1 MKKLFDFNND
11 GEVDLTEQIIG
22 CELLMS
28 DAEEADELSLDA
40 SDAIFDEYGDDAVLT
55 ELYSGLDSEFE
66 NIKKERD
73 MTVNEYQKLALS
85 TMNPKLNRNDV
96 LINSAMGLCGEAG
109 EVIDI
114 VKKWSPMGMSL
125 TGRSL

>member
-40 SDAIFDEYGDDAVLT
+40 SDAIE
-55 ELYSGLDSEFE
+55 
-66 NIKKERD
+66 
-73 MTVNEYQKLALS
+73 
-85 TMNPKLNRNDV
+85 
-96 LINSAMGLCGEAG
+96 
-109 EVIDI
+109 
-114 VKKWSPMGMSL
+114 
-125 TGRSL
+125 